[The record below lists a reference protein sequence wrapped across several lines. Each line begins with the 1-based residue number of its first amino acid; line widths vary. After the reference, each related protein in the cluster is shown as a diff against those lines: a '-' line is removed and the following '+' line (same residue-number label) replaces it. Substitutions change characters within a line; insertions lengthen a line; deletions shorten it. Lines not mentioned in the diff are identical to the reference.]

1 MEKGEESFAELNE
14 RMVTS
19 PALSLWKYQRDFVDS
34 DASHKRIGCVLM
46 QHNKVIVY
54 ASRQPKPYEQK
65 YPTHNLG
72 LAIIIIALRDWEKRY
87 VWRRV

>member
-14 RMVTS
+14 RMVTA
-19 PALSLWKYQRDFVDS
+19 PALSLWKYQGDLVVYS
-34 DASHKRIGCVLM
+34 DASHKGIGCVLM

-72 LAIIIIALRDWEKRY
+72 LAVIIFTLKD
-87 VWRRV
+87 